1 MKSKNMLAFGQR
13 GYKSMLFVSMTLGPC
28 MCFHDYNKNKNI
40 KDNPPMSVVRQ
51 NQWIWL
57 YIQLAVEPNRD
68 ELFQVL

>member
-51 NQWIWL
+51 NQ
-57 YIQLAVEPNRD
+57 
-68 ELFQVL
+68 